1 MTHVLGLEGRKL
13 IQGYEKLM
21 LVPYRD
27 SKGVVTDGWGHTA
40 AAGGHIPAMGV
51 SITRE
56 LADANFDKDVA
67 KFVALVNRLVKVTLN
82 GNQFDAL
89 VSFEF
94 NTGELEHSTLLIRLN
109 AGGYAS
115 VPHEL
120 SKWNHCT
127 IHGVSTV
134 LAGLT
139 NRRNAEIALWEKP
152 V

>member
-1 MTHVLGLEGRKL
+1 MTHVLGAAGRKL
-13 IQGYEKLM
+13 IQSYEKLE

-40 AAGGHIPAMGV
+40 AAGGHIPVMGAH
-51 SITRE
+51 ITYAE
-56 LADANFDKDVA
+56 AEANFEKDVE

-89 VSFEF
+89 TSFEF
-94 NTGELEHSTLLIRLN
+94 NTGELEHSTLLVRLN
-109 AGGYAS
+109 AGGYSS

-120 SKWNHCT
+120 LKWNHCT
-127 IHGVSTV
+127 IRGVRTV

-139 NRRNAEIALWEKP
+139 NRRKAEIALWETP